1 MSSGISDYYH
11 NLAREWRASNQYKLT
26 IAKAGEYNRL
36 LDEIWDMSANL
47 MLKLT
52 VREFMLK
59 LTVREFMQLVNST
72 RCNMTRL
79 EHSDGADSQWREEA
93 AKADKL
99 DDLRKLHEKLCK

>member
-11 NLAREWRASNQYKLT
+11 NLAMEWRASNKYKLT

-47 MLKLT
+47 MLKLS
-52 VREFMLK
+52 
-59 LTVREFMQLVNST
+59 VREFMQLVNST

-93 AKADKL
+93 TKADKL

>member
-52 VREFMLK
+52 VREFM
-59 LTVREFMQLVNST
+59 QLVNST

>member
-11 NLAREWRASNQYKLT
+11 SLTMEWRASNQYKRT
-26 IAKAGEYNRL
+26 IATAVEYNRL

-52 VREFMLK
+52 VREFM
-59 LTVREFMQLVNST
+59 QLVNSP

-79 EHSDGADSQWREEA
+79 EHSDGPDKHWSEEA
-93 AKADKL
+93 TKAEKL

>member
-47 MLKLT
+47 MLKLS
-52 VREFMLK
+52 VREC
-59 LTVREFMQLVNST
+59 MQLVNST

-99 DDLRKLHEKLCK
+99 DDLRKLHKKLCK